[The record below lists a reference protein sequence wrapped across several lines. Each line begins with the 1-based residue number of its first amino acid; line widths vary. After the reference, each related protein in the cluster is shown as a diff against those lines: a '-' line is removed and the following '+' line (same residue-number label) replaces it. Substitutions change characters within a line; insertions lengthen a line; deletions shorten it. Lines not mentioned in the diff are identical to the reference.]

1 MRVSREREIENENE
15 DRVPELLL
23 QSDLLNDWVFL
34 I

>member
-15 DRVPELLL
+15 DRVPKLLL

>member
-15 DRVPELLL
+15 DHVPELLL